1 MEPCTSHTNTDAYGG
16 TYVPYVQLVITGKLQ
31 LDYPSGSASSAGSA
45 KSSSWAATAATPKTL
60 LGACAAVDVD
70 VGSGANVAAAA
81 ASVAAFASAAFYR
94 LTQFGY
100 IPHIVAALALTHS
113 HTLPIPSLLPSP
125 ILDFLFFFGLKIPMA
140 ARPFNVLSR
149 QLWQLLAV
157 FNGQKFAL
165 AGGRGAR
172 RCAWKWAAE
181 GAVCV
186 MHAAGNYYG
195 QSLDLVL
202 GPFINTLSLC
212 HQRNLQLICSQ
223 RGKGEKKEGRR
234 EAQAIEDNR

>member
-1 MEPCTSHTNTDAYGG
+1 MEPCTSHTNTHAYGG

-45 KSSSWAATAATPKTL
+45 KSSSWAATAATPKAL
-60 LGACAAVDVD
+60 LGACAAVDVA
-70 VGSGANVAAAA
+70 VSSGANVAAAAAA

-172 RCAWKWAAE
+172 RWRWRK
-181 GAVCV
+181 
-186 MHAAGNYYG
+186 
-195 QSLDLVL
+195 
-202 GPFINTLSLC
+202 
-212 HQRNLQLICSQ
+212 
-223 RGKGEKKEGRR
+223 
-234 EAQAIEDNR
+234 

>member
-1 MEPCTSHTNTDAYGG
+1 MEPCTSHTNTHAYGG

-70 VGSGANVAAAA
+70 VSSGANVAAGAA

-113 HTLPIPSLLPSP
+113 HTLPIPSLHPSSP
-125 ILDFLFFFGLKIPMA
+125 CFSSLLFRATNSNGCASFQ
-140 ARPFNVLSR
+140 RPF
-149 QLWQLLAV
+149 QATLAA
-157 FNGQKFAL
+157 FG
-165 AGGRGAR
+165 
-172 RCAWKWAAE
+172 C
-181 GAVCV
+181 
-186 MHAAGNYYG
+186 
-195 QSLDLVL
+195 
-202 GPFINTLSLC
+202 I
-212 HQRNLQLICSQ
+212 
-223 RGKGEKKEGRR
+223 
-234 EAQAIEDNR
+234 

>member
-1 MEPCTSHTNTDAYGG
+1 MEPCTSHTNTHAFGG

-70 VGSGANVAAAA
+70 VGSGANVAAS

-113 HTLPIPSLLPSP
+113 HTLPIPSLIPSS
-125 ILDFLFFFGLKIPMA
+125 ILDFLFFFGLQISNGCA
-140 ARPFNVLSR
+140 SFQRPF
-149 QLWQLLAV
+149 QATLAA
-157 FNGQKFAL
+157 FG
-165 AGGRGAR
+165 
-172 RCAWKWAAE
+172 C
-181 GAVCV
+181 
-186 MHAAGNYYG
+186 
-195 QSLDLVL
+195 
-202 GPFINTLSLC
+202 I
-212 HQRNLQLICSQ
+212 
-223 RGKGEKKEGRR
+223 
-234 EAQAIEDNR
+234 